1 MEGNPLPGDPR
12 DPMPLLHTDP
22 SAFDALR
29 NELLDRVATGKIEV
43 PLLPQT
49 ASQVLSAC
57 NDSTCDSKQL
67 ADLIQRDPSLAG
79 HVLSVANSAAYAP
92 RDPIVSLSQA
102 ISRLGFRV
110 ICEIALA
117 VALKGKVFSVPGREA
132 RVRTMWAHC
141 ACAGAWAKEIAR
153 ARRKN
158 VEGAFLCGLLHDVG
172 QPAVMQASLE
182 LFGKHKRGVSDDVVD
197 AWTIEFHASV
207 GALMLQRWNFPEWMS
222 AAVRHHHAPENAG
235 QHVEHAQTAQIADLL
250 AHASTQ
256 PDPAA
261 DAVLAQHPALSDLGI
276 YADEFQAL
284 LDRREK
290 VLELAKA
297 FQ

>member
-1 MEGNPLPGDPR
+1 
-12 DPMPLLHTDP
+12 MPLLHTDP

-29 NELLDRVATGKIEV
+29 SELLERVASGRIEV

-49 ASQVLSAC
+49 ASQVLSMC
-57 NDSTCDSKQL
+57 NDTGCDSRRL
-67 ADLIQRDPSLAG
+67 ADLVQRDPAMAG

-92 RDPIVSLSQA
+92 REPIVSLPQA
-102 ISRLGFRV
+102 IARLGFRV

-117 VALKGKVFSVPGREA
+117 VALKGKVFNVPGREA

-172 QPAVMQASLE
+172 QPAVLQSSLE
-182 LFGKHKRGVSDDVVD
+182 LFAQHESVVSEEVLE
-197 AWTIEFHASV
+197 AWTIEFHAQV
-207 GALMLQRWNFPEWMS
+207 GALMLQRWNFPEWMA
-222 AAVRHHHAPENAG
+222 AAVKHHHAPEHAG
-235 QHVEHAQTAQIADLL
+235 EHREHALTAQVADLL
-250 AHASTQ
+250 AYASTH
-256 PDPAA
+256 PDPIA
-261 DAVLAQHPALSDLGI
+261 DAALAQHPALGDLDI
-276 YADEFQAL
+276 YTDEFQAL